1 MKYDVVIVGGGMA
14 GLVSAAYLAKAG
26 RSVLLCEK
34 QGTCGGLVNT
44 FERDGFF
51 YDGGIRAME
60 DSGVLFTMLRQL
72 ELDIPFVQNKL
83 SIGLADRVMRLNDET
98 DVLQYRDLLA
108 GFYPESRAEIDAI
121 ISQVQLIMRYM
132 EVQYG
137 IKNPMFLD
145 VRKDR
150 DYFLKAVLPWMF
162 KYAVTAP
169 RIAKMQ
175 VPVLDFLRRYTSNQ
189 SLLDLIAQHFF
200 QNTPAYFAL
209 SYFKLYLDYHYPL
222 GGTGKVVEKLVNYIT
237 DHGGE
242 IRTNTE
248 IISLD
253 PHKQTLADA
262 GGETIAYRRLIWAAD
277 QKALYRLVQTDQ
289 LSDPEIQSAIRL
301 HQALIDD
308 KVGNDSVLTLFLG
321 VDLDKSYFERICTEH
336 FFYTPS
342 PQGQSA
348 AGPLPIGRD
357 RPAIEDWLKR
367 FFALTTYEIS
377 IPVLRDIS
385 MAPAGK
391 TGLIISVLFDYRL
404 TKYIQDAGWYEEFKT
419 LCEQCMLDVLDGS
432 VYPGIR
438 EAVLQRFSSTPLTMQ
453 AHAGTTDGAIVG
465 WAFTNDPMPAE
476 SRLPKIM
483 NAVRTPIPGVLQ
495 AGQWT
500 YSPAGLPVSL
510 LTGKI
515 AADQALRQLKKIP
528 DGTRI

>member
-1 MKYDVVIVGGGMA
+1 MKYDVVIVGSGLA

-83 SIGLADRVMRLNDET
+83 SIGLANRVMRLNDET

-121 ISQVQLIMRYM
+121 ISQVQVIMRYM

-137 IKNPMFLD
+137 IKNPLFLD

-150 DYFLKAVLPWMF
+150 DYFIKAVLPWMF
-162 KYAVTAP
+162 KYARTAP

-200 QNTPAYFAL
+200 QSTPAFFAL

-262 GGETIAYRRLIWAAD
+262 KGETLEYRRLIWAAD

-301 HQALIDD
+301 HQALIAD

-321 VDLDKSYFERICTEH
+321 V
-336 FFYTPS
+336 
-342 PQGQSA
+342 
-348 AGPLPIGRD
+348 GPR
-357 RPAIEDWLKR
+357 
-367 FFALTTYEIS
+367 
-377 IPVLRDIS
+377 
-385 MAPAGK
+385 
-391 TGLIISVLFDYRL
+391 
-404 TKYIQDAGWYEEFKT
+404 
-419 LCEQCMLDVLDGS
+419 
-432 VYPGIR
+432 
-438 EAVLQRFSSTPLTMQ
+438 
-453 AHAGTTDGAIVG
+453 
-465 WAFTNDPMPAE
+465 
-476 SRLPKIM
+476 
-483 NAVRTPIPGVLQ
+483 
-495 AGQWT
+495 
-500 YSPAGLPVSL
+500 
-510 LTGKI
+510 
-515 AADQALRQLKKIP
+515 
-528 DGTRI
+528 